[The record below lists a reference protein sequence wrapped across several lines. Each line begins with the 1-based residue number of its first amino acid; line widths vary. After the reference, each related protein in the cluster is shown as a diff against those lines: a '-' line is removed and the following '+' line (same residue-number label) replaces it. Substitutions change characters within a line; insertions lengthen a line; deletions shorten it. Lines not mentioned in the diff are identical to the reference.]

1 MGAQPGFEP
10 GIPCIRGKPPKASIL
25 PLDHW
30 ATLIAFFSPYI
41 GIRRQRMGN
50 TSSTELSM
58 EQERLLDCDVP
69 HVRRLHINTN
79 QPERPWI
86 YHLYRLSNLLHLQCL
101 KVILSA
107 VLLPHTSLPPP
118 NLRPRL
124 SFNLSNPNQSPP
136 CPPILGNLGHQ
147 ALLNE
152 SVGVASHALYVFSSK
167 TCYPAY

>member
-1 MGAQPGFEP
+1 MAFRHSVSGSLWAARYIYNLNFIFPVLFFKNMRAQPGFEP

-30 ATLIAFFSPYI
+30 AALFVFFSPYI

-86 YHLYRLSNLLHLQCL
+86 YHLYRLSNLFICNVSRPYSQPSCSR
-101 KVILSA
+101 IR
-107 VLLPHTSLPPP
+107 PCRPPTSGPGS
-118 NLRPRL
+118 R
-124 SFNLSNPNQSPP
+124 S
-136 CPPILGNLGHQ
+136 I
-147 ALLNE
+147 
-152 SVGVASHALYVFSSK
+152 
-167 TCYPAY
+167 